1 MEILIHKASF
11 DHVEAILKIVNDS
24 IATTTSNY
32 NYEPQTIAN
41 QIAWFNNKMEQNFPI
56 FVAMLENEVVGFASY
71 GTFREK
77 IGYRFT
83 VEHSVYVESDFQGK
97 GIGKLLLQKLI
108 ETAKVQQLHI
118 MIGCIDEANQASIDF
133 HKKFGFTIAG
143 TIAEA
148 AYKFDKWLNLVI
160 MQLKLT

>member
-1 MEILIHKASF
+1 MEISIQKASF
-11 DHVEAILKIVNDS
+11 DHVEAILKIVNYS
-24 IATTTSNY
+24 IATSTANY
-32 NYEPQTIAN
+32 NYEPQTITD
-41 QIAWFNNKMEQNFPI
+41 QMAWFTNKIDQNFPV
-56 FVAMLENEVVGFASY
+56 FVAILKNEVVGFASY

-83 VEHSVYVESDFQGK
+83 VEHSVYVESNFQGK

-108 ETAKVQQLHI
+108 NTAKEQHLHI

-143 TIAEA
+143 TITEA